1 MQEPYVETEGSGA
14 AGCYDDEDCYQDEY
28 SYYYEGSGSGEDSDE
43 KPQQPAKVSFSK
55 KNSSYHI
62 LAFFGE
68 FFRNVGGFCA
78 QGARKFKKVQAKNLW
93 NQINQFHEKNLFE
106 YFYEN

>member
-28 SYYYEGSGSGEDSDE
+28 NYYYEGSGSGEDTDE

-55 KNSSYHI
+55 KKKTSNHI
-62 LAFFGE
+62 LAFLVN
-68 FFRNVGGFCA
+68 FFCNVGGFSD
-78 QGARKFKKVQAKNLW
+78 W
-93 NQINQFHEKNLFE
+93 
-106 YFYEN
+106 